1 MNKNS
6 SRIDFV
12 LFCVVFGLLIAYCFY
27 GAAIGNL
34 YFVGKSGESAFLHG
48 LQAWC
53 LTFFI
58 SLLGA
63 GVWVRE
69 FSDTSSRYRT
79 KLELLLFLAG
89 FAVLIFGWSYIPHT

>member
-12 LFCVVFGLLIAYCFY
+12 LFCVVFGVPIAYCFY
-27 GAAIGNL
+27 GAAVGDL
-34 YFVGKSGESAFLHG
+34 YFIGKSGRGAHLLRF
-48 LQAWC
+48 QAWC
-53 LTFFI
+53 LTVFI
-58 SLLGA
+58 VLMGA

-69 FSDTSSRYRT
+69 FSDILPRYRT

-89 FAVLIFGWSYIPHT
+89 FAVLIFGWSK